1 MYYEIINPS
10 DCCGFYADSYMAAT
24 LATVV
29 LGNGQY
35 GAKPD
40 DAAAKEVPLFLFGG
54 FDEWW
59 NAEFPDEPLEGVLER
74 NKEAVGL
81 VLRSV
86 CYGTAAERRLYE
98 DAVASI
104 TDDEKRAEFVAKWN
118 DEKRTSMNNIMERAH
133 KIADQL
139 LSTATNEQ

>member
-1 MYYEIINPS
+1 MRRRRKFLCSCLVDLTNGGMQNFQTSRLKACLSE
-10 DCCGFYADSYMAAT
+10 T
-24 LATVV
+24 RKL
-29 LGNGQY
+29 LGW
-35 GAKPD
+35 
-40 DAAAKEVPLFLFGG
+40 F
-54 FDEWW
+54 
-59 NAEFPDEPLEGVLER
+59 
-74 NKEAVGL
+74 
-81 VLRSV
+81 LRSV